1 MSLFSR
7 HTCLSIAAN
16 NIFITF
22 TFTEV
27 IDQQQFP
34 WTIFVQWNTLIE
46 TDYLQDR
53 FPLGPD
59 ARLESKQS
67 APLTFALDKA
77 KYRVIGRAQTVVTF
91 AIFGVSDFG
100 RTVQTMRIWQR
111 DFRLDTL
118 DSIRLEDDVR
128 MWNVE
133 FRPSAA
139 NVFGE
144 DEQPIATFEQQG
156 NVEHRCYFYP
166 RVGTPA
172 IIGSFK
178 GINTLIKTAQDCY
191 DTYVESLSDPRNGET
206 KVSQVRIAP
215 VYYILAPSSCDFG
228 PPDTGETDL
237 SDGGQ
242 LKGLIVDPD
251 VPGRIRLARTHG

>member
-1 MSLFSR
+1 MSFV
-7 HTCLSIAAN
+7 AN

-22 TFTEV
+22 TFIEV

-111 DFRLDTL
+111 DFHLDAL

-191 DTYVESLSDPRNGET
+191 DAYVESLSDPRNKEK

-242 LKGLIVDPD
+242 LQG
-251 VPGRIRLARTHG
+251 THCRSGCPR